1 MKVGFIGLG
10 AMGFP
15 MAANLV
21 RKGVDV
27 VAFDLDTA
35 KTERLVSQGAHP
47 AASALEA
54 AQGRDVVF
62 TMLPETRHVEQVV
75 LGPDGILNAMKA
87 GAILVDMSTIDP
99 PGTDRVAAACADRG
113 LRFSDCPVGRLVSHA
128 ERGESLFM
136 IGGDDAVVAEIDP
149 LLRAMGTAFYRCGPA
164 GMGTRMKIVNNF
176 MLLVTAQV
184 VSESLVLGTKLG
196 LSPELI
202 KEVTAGTTA
211 TNGQLQ
217 IAFPSK
223 VLKGDIEPG
232 FTIDLTFKDLTL
244 AMTAAAQSRIGL
256 PVGAAAHAV
265 VGAARASKYAGKD
278 FSALLDY
285 ASDLAGIVPPRMA

>member
-21 RKGVDV
+21 RKGFDVSAFDIDPAKVSRLAEMGAHAGGSASTAASGKDV
-27 VAFDLDTA
+27 VI
-35 KTERLVSQGAHP
+35 
-47 AASALEA
+47 
-54 AQGRDVVF
+54 
-62 TMLPETRHVEQVV
+62 TMLPETRHVEQVI
-75 LGPDGILNAMKA
+75 LGPSGILAAMDT

-99 PGTDRVAAACADRG
+99 SGTDRIAVACAEHG
-113 LRFSDCPVGRLVSHA
+113 VRFSDCPVGRLVSHA

-136 IGGDDAVVAEIDP
+136 IGGDDEVVAEIDP
-149 LLRAMGTAFYRCGPA
+149 LLQAMGTAFHRCGPV
-164 GMGTRMKIVNNF
+164 GMGNRMKVVNNY

-184 VSESLVLGTKLG
+184 VSESLVLGAKLG
-196 LSPELI
+196 LSTEII
-202 KEVTAGTTA
+202 KEVTAATTA

-232 FTIDLTFKDLTL
+232 FTLDLTFKDLSL
-244 AMTAAAQSRIGL
+244 AMAAAAQARIGL

-265 VGAARASKYAGKD
+265 VGAARGTKFAGKD

-285 ASDLAGIVPPRMA
+285 ASELAGIEPPRLG

>member
-1 MKVGFIGLG
+1 MKIGFIGLG

-21 RKGVDV
+21 RKGFDV
-27 VAFDLDTA
+27 TA
-35 KTERLVSQGAHP
+35 YDVEGSKVERLVAVGANP
-47 AASALEA
+47 AASSVEA
-54 AQGRDVVF
+54 AKGKDVVF

-75 LGPDGILNAMKA
+75 LGTDGILAAMA
-87 GAILVDMSTIDP
+87 SGTILVDMSTIDP
-99 PGTDRVAAACADRG
+99 MGTDRVAAACAKCG
-113 LRFSDCPVGRLVSHA
+113 VSFSDCPVGRLVLHA
-128 ERGESLFM
+128 EKGESLFM
-136 IGGDDAVVAEIDP
+136 IGGDDETVGRIDP
-149 LLRAMGTAFYRCGPA
+149 LLKAMGTAFYRCGPA
-164 GMGTRMKIVNNF
+164 GMGSRMKIVNNF

-184 VSESLVLGTKLG
+184 VSESLVLGSKLG

-217 IAFPSK
+217 IAFANK

-232 FTIDLTFKDLTL
+232 FTLDLTFKDLTL
-244 AMTAAAQSRIGL
+244 AMNAAAQQRIGL

-265 VGAARASKYAGKD
+265 VGAVRGTKYAAKD

-285 ASDLAGIVPPRMA
+285 ASELAGIEPPRFG

>member
-21 RKGVDV
+21 RKGFNVAAFDIDAAKLGRLAEMGAHACGSAAQAASSKDV
-27 VAFDLDTA
+27 VL
-35 KTERLVSQGAHP
+35 
-47 AASALEA
+47 
-54 AQGRDVVF
+54 

-75 LGPDGILNAMKA
+75 LGPDGILAVMGP

-99 PGTDRVAAACADRG
+99 SGTDRVAAACTEQG
-113 LRFSDCPVGRLVSHA
+113 VRFSDCPVGRLVSHA

-136 IGGDDAVVAEIDP
+136 IGGDDDVVAEIDS
-149 LLRAMGTAFYRCGPA
+149 LLHAMGTAFHRCGPV
-164 GMGTRMKIVNNF
+164 GMGTRMKVVNNY

-184 VSESLVLGTKLG
+184 VSESLVLGAKLG
-196 LSPELI
+196 LSTAII
-202 KEVTAGTTA
+202 KDVTAATTA

-232 FTIDLTFKDLTL
+232 FTLDLTFKDLTL
-244 AMTAAAQSRIGL
+244 AMNAAAQARIGL

-265 VGAARASKYAGKD
+265 VGAARATKFAGKD

-285 ASDLAGIVPPRMA
+285 ASELAGIEPPRLA

>member
-21 RKGVDV
+21 RKGFDV
-27 VAFDLDTA
+27 SVFDIDAAKVGRLTA
-35 KTERLVSQGAHP
+35 MGARGTGSATE
-47 AASALEA
+47 AASAK
-54 AQGRDVVF
+54 DVVI
-62 TMLPETRHVEQVV
+62 TMLPETRHVEEVV
-75 LGPDGILNAMKA
+75 LGPDGILAAMEPA
-87 GAILVDMSTIDP
+87 AILIDMSTIDP
-99 PGTDRVAAACADRG
+99 SGTDRVATACAEQG
-113 LRFSDCPVGRLVSHA
+113 KRFSDCPVGRLVSHA

-136 IGGDDAVVAEIDP
+136 IGGDDEVVAEIDP
-149 LLRAMGTAFYRCGPA
+149 LLRAMGTAFHRCGA
-164 GMGTRMKIVNNF
+164 VGMGTRMKVVNNF

-184 VSESLVLGTKLG
+184 VSESLVLGSKLG
-196 LSPELI
+196 LTTEII
-202 KEVTAGTTA
+202 KEVTAATTA

-232 FTIDLTFKDLTL
+232 FTLDLTFKDLTL
-244 AMTAAAQSRIGL
+244 AMNAAAQHRIGL

-265 VGAARASKYAGKD
+265 VGAVRATKYAGKD

-285 ASDLAGIVPPRMA
+285 ASDLAGIVPPRLG

>member
-10 AMGFP
+10 AMGLP

-21 RKGVDV
+21 RKGFAVS
-27 VAFDLDTA
+27 AFDLDAA
-35 KTERLVSQGAHP
+35 KVAQLAELGAH
-47 AASALEA
+47 AASSSAEA
-54 AQGRDVVF
+54 ARGKDVVF

-75 LGPDGILNAMKA
+75 LGPAGILATMER
-87 GAILVDMSTIDP
+87 GSVLVDMSTIDP
-99 PGTDRVAAACADRG
+99 SGTDRVAAACADRG
-113 LRFSDCPVGRLVSHA
+113 VRFSDCPVGRLVSHA
-128 ERGESLFM
+128 ERGESRFM
-136 IGGDDAVVAEIDP
+136 IGGDDEVVSTIDP
-149 LLRAMGTAFYRCGPA
+149 LLHAMGTAFYRCGPA
-164 GMGTRMKIVNNF
+164 GMGTRMKIVNNY

-184 VSESLVLGTKLG
+184 VSESLVLGSKLG
-196 LSPELI
+196 LGPEII
-202 KEVTAGTTA
+202 KDVTAGTTA

-223 VLKGDIEPG
+223 VLKGDTEPG
-232 FTIDLTFKDLTL
+232 FTIDLTFKDLSL

-265 VGAARASKYAGKD
+265 VGAARATKYAAKD

-285 ASDLAGIVPPRMA
+285 ASELAGIEPPRLA